1 MMVLFFQQMVNGIML
16 GAAYSLVALGLTL
29 IYGILH
35 IPNFAHGHKY
45 MWAAFTSLFLV
56 VNFHTNYWVSL
67 VIAMAVLG
75 LAGVG
80 VERLVYRPLRNV
92 PHINSFIAAIGL
104 LLVLESLSLIFW
116 GADFRRFPSLYDKP
130 IHIFGVAITLQR
142 LLVIVAAALFIIL
155 LQLFIKRTWLGATI
169 EAVAQNPE
177 GAQLVGISIDRVS
190 SLTFGIGT
198 ALAAAAATL
207 IAPIFLVYP
216 TMGSMPN
223 LKAFVVIIIGG
234 MGSIPGAVIGGFML
248 GLMEALG
255 GGYISTDYKDL
266 FAFGALVTFLTLRP
280 TGLFG
285 KGVR

>member
-1 MMVLFFQQMVNGIML
+1 MVLFFQQLVNGIML

-67 VIAMAVLG
+67 VIAMVVLG
-75 LAGVG
+75 FVGAG
-80 VERLVYRPLRNV
+80 VERLVYRPLRNA
-92 PHINSFIAAIGL
+92 PHVNSFIAAIGL
-104 LLVLESLSLIFW
+104 LLFLESLSLIFW
-116 GADFRRFPSLYDKP
+116 GADFRRFPTLYDKP

-155 LQLFIKRTWLGATI
+155 LQVFIKRTWLGATI

-198 ALAAAAATL
+198 SLAAAAATL

-216 TMGSMPN
+216 TMGAMPN

-234 MGSIPGAVIGGFML
+234 MGSIPGAVTGGLML

-266 FAFGALVTFLTLRP
+266 FAFGALVTFLTFRP

>member
-1 MMVLFFQQMVNGIML
+1 MVLFFQQLVNGIML

-67 VIAMAVLG
+67 VIAMVVLG
-75 LAGVG
+75 FVGAG
-80 VERLVYRPLRNV
+80 VERLVYRPLRNA

-104 LLVLESLSLIFW
+104 LLFLESLSLIFW
-116 GADFRRFPSLYDKP
+116 GADFRRFPTLYDKP

-155 LQLFIKRTWLGATI
+155 LQVFIKRTWLGATI

-198 ALAAAAATL
+198 SLAAAAATL

-216 TMGSMPN
+216 TMGAMPN

-234 MGSIPGAVIGGFML
+234 MGSIPGAVIGGLML

-266 FAFGALVTFLTLRP
+266 FAFGALVTFLTFRP

>member
-1 MMVLFFQQMVNGIML
+1 MMVLFFQQLVNGIML

-56 VNFHTNYWVSL
+56 VNFHTNYWVAL
-67 VIAMAVLG
+67 VIAMVVLG
-75 LAGVG
+75 LVGAG

-104 LLVLESLSLIFW
+104 LLALESLSLIFW
-116 GADFRRFPSLYDKP
+116 GADFRRFPTLYDKP

-142 LLVIVAAALFIIL
+142 LLVIIAAALFIIL

-198 ALAAAAATL
+198 ALAAAAASL

-216 TMGSMPN
+216 TMGAMPN

-266 FAFGALVTFLTLRP
+266 FAFGTLVTFLTLRP

>member
-1 MMVLFFQQMVNGIML
+1 MVLFFQQLVNGIML

-67 VIAMAVLG
+67 VIAMVVLG
-75 LAGVG
+75 FVGAG
-80 VERLVYRPLRNV
+80 VERLVYRPLRDV
-92 PHINSFIAAIGL
+92 PHVNSFIAAIGL
-104 LLVLESLSLIFW
+104 LLFLESLSLIFW
-116 GADFRRFPSLYDKP
+116 GADFRRFPTLYDKP
-130 IHIFGVAITLQR
+130 LHIFGVAITLQR
-142 LLVIVAAALFIIL
+142 LLVIVGAALFIIL
-155 LQLFIKRTWLGATI
+155 LQVFIKRTWLGATI

-198 ALAAAAATL
+198 AMAAAAATL

-216 TMGSMPN
+216 TMGAMPN

-248 GLMEALG
+248 GLIEALG

-280 TGLFG
+280 MGLFG
-285 KGVR
+285 KEVR

>member
-1 MMVLFFQQMVNGIML
+1 MVLFFQQLVNGIML

-67 VIAMAVLG
+67 LIAMVVLG
-75 LAGVG
+75 LVGAG

-104 LLVLESLSLIFW
+104 LLALESLSLIFW
-116 GADFRRFPSLYDKP
+116 GADFRRFPTLYDKP

-142 LLVIVAAALFIIL
+142 LLVIIAAALFIIL

-216 TMGSMPN
+216 TMGAMPN

-234 MGSIPGAVIGGFML
+234 MGSILGAVIGGFML

-280 TGLFG
+280 MGLFG

>member
-1 MMVLFFQQMVNGIML
+1 MVLFFQQLVNGIML

-45 MWAAFTSLFLV
+45 MWAAFTSLFFV
-56 VNFHTNYWVSL
+56 VNLHTNYWVSL
-67 VIAMAVLG
+67 FIAMVVLG
-75 LAGVG
+75 LVGAG
-80 VERLVYRPLRNV
+80 VERLVYRPLRNA
-92 PHINSFIAAIGL
+92 PHVNSFIAAIGL
-104 LLVLESLSLIFW
+104 LLFLESLSLIFW
-116 GADFRRFPSLYDKP
+116 GADFRRFPTLYDKP
-130 IHIFGVAITLQR
+130 IHLFGVAITLQR
-142 LLVIVAAALFIIL
+142 LLVIAAAALFIIL
-155 LQLFIKRTWLGATI
+155 LQVFIKRTWLGATI

-177 GAQLVGISIDRVS
+177 GAELVGISIDRVS

-216 TMGSMPN
+216 TMGAMPN
-223 LKAFVVIIIGG
+223 LKAFIVIIIGG
-234 MGSIPGAVIGGFML
+234 MGSIPGAVLGGFML
-248 GLMEALG
+248 GLIEALG

>member
-1 MMVLFFQQMVNGIML
+1 MVLFFQQLVNGIML

-67 VIAMAVLG
+67 VIAMVVLG
-75 LAGVG
+75 FVGAG
-80 VERLVYRPLRNV
+80 VERLVYRPLRNA
-92 PHINSFIAAIGL
+92 PHVNSFIAAIGL
-104 LLVLESLSLIFW
+104 LLFLESLSLIFW
-116 GADFRRFPSLYDKP
+116 GADFRRFPTLYDKP

-142 LLVIVAAALFIIL
+142 LLVIVGAALFIIL
-155 LQLFIKRTWLGATI
+155 LQVFIKRTWLGATI

-198 ALAAAAATL
+198 SLAAAAATL

-216 TMGSMPN
+216 TMGAMPN

-234 MGSIPGAVIGGFML
+234 MGSIPGAVIGGLML

-266 FAFGALVTFLTLRP
+266 FAFGALVTFLTFRP

>member
-1 MMVLFFQQMVNGIML
+1 MLLFFQQLINGIML
-16 GAAYSLVALGLTL
+16 GAVYSLVALGLTL

-35 IPNFAHGHKY
+35 IPNFAHGHMY

-67 VIAMAVLG
+67 FIAMVVLG
-75 LAGVG
+75 IVGAG
-80 VERLVYRPLRNV
+80 VERLVYRPLRNA
-92 PHINSFIAAIGL
+92 PHVNSFIAAIGL
-104 LLVLESLSLIFW
+104 LLFLESLSLIFW

-130 IHIFGVAITLQR
+130 IHLLGVAITLQR
-142 LLVIVAAALFIIL
+142 LLVILGAALFIIL
-155 LQLFIKRTWLGATI
+155 LQVFIKRTWLGATI

-177 GAQLVGISIDRVS
+177 GAELVGISIDRVS
-190 SLTFGIGT
+190 GLTFGIGT

-216 TMGSMPN
+216 TMGAMPN

-234 MGSIPGAVIGGFML
+234 MGSIPGAVLGGFML
-248 GLMEALG
+248 GLIEALG

>member
-1 MMVLFFQQMVNGIML
+1 MVLFFQQVVNGIML
-16 GAAYSLVALGLTL
+16 GAVYSLVALGLTL

-35 IPNFAHGHKY
+35 VPNFAHGAMY
-45 MWAAFTSLFLV
+45 MWAAFTALFMV
-56 VNFHTNYWVSL
+56 INFHTNYWVSL
-67 VIAMAVLG
+67 VIAMIVLG
-75 LAGVG
+75 LVGVG
-80 VERLVYRPLRNV
+80 AERVVYRPLRDV

-104 LLVLESLSLIFW
+104 ILVMESLSLIVW
-116 GADFRRFPSLYDKP
+116 GADFRRFPPVYEQP
-130 IHIFGVAITLQR
+130 IHVLGVAVTLQR
-142 LLVIVAAALFIIL
+142 LLVIVASALFILL
-155 LQLFIKRTWLGATI
+155 LQLFIKRTWMGATI

-198 ALAAAAATL
+198 ASAAAAATL

-248 GLMEALG
+248 GLIESLG

>member
-1 MMVLFFQQMVNGIML
+1 MVLFFQQLVNGIML

-67 VIAMAVLG
+67 VIAMVVLG
-75 LAGVG
+75 FVGAG
-80 VERLVYRPLRNV
+80 VERLVYRPLRNA
-92 PHINSFIAAIGL
+92 PHVNSFIAAIGL
-104 LLVLESLSLIFW
+104 LLFLESLSLIFW
-116 GADFRRFPSLYDKP
+116 GADFRRFPTLYDKP
-130 IHIFGVAITLQR
+130 IHNFGVAITLQR

-155 LQLFIKRTWLGATI
+155 LQVFIKRTWLGATI

-198 ALAAAAATL
+198 SLAAAAATL

-216 TMGSMPN
+216 TMGAMPN

-234 MGSIPGAVIGGFML
+234 MGSIPGAVIGGLML

-266 FAFGALVTFLTLRP
+266 FAFGALVTFLTFRP

>member
-1 MMVLFFQQMVNGIML
+1 MVLFFQQLVNGIML

-67 VIAMAVLG
+67 VIAMVVLG
-75 LAGVG
+75 FVGAG
-80 VERLVYRPLRNV
+80 VERLVYRPLRNA

-104 LLVLESLSLIFW
+104 LLFLESLSLIFW
-116 GADFRRFPSLYDKP
+116 GADFRRFPTLYDKP

-155 LQLFIKRTWLGATI
+155 LQVFIKRTWLGATI

-198 ALAAAAATL
+198 SLAAAAATL

-216 TMGSMPN
+216 TMGAMPN

-234 MGSIPGAVIGGFML
+234 MGSIPGAVIGGLML

-285 KGVR
+285 KGAR

>member
-1 MMVLFFQQMVNGIML
+1 MVLFFQQLVNGIML

-67 VIAMAVLG
+67 FIAMVVLG
-75 LAGVG
+75 FVGAG
-80 VERLVYRPLRNV
+80 VERLVYRPLRNA
-92 PHINSFIAAIGL
+92 PHVNSFIAAIGL
-104 LLVLESLSLIFW
+104 LLFLESLSLIFW
-116 GADFRRFPSLYDKP
+116 GADFRRFPTLYDKP
-130 IHIFGVAITLQR
+130 IHIFGVAFTLQR

-155 LQLFIKRTWLGATI
+155 LQVFIKRTWLGATI

-198 ALAAAAATL
+198 SLAAAAATL

-216 TMGSMPN
+216 TMGAMPN

-234 MGSIPGAVIGGFML
+234 MGSIPGAVIGGLML

-266 FAFGALVTFLTLRP
+266 FAFGALVTFLTFRP

>member
-1 MMVLFFQQMVNGIML
+1 MVLFFQQFVNGIML

-45 MWAAFTSLFLV
+45 MWAAYTSLFLV

-67 VIAMAVLG
+67 LIAMVILG
-75 LAGVG
+75 LVGAG
-80 VERLVYRPLRNV
+80 VERLVYRPLRDA

-104 LLVLESLSLIFW
+104 LLVLESLSLIVW
-116 GADFRRFPSLYDKP
+116 GADFRRFPAIYEKP
-130 IHIFGVAITLQR
+130 INILGVAITLQR
-142 LLVIVAAALFIIL
+142 LLVIVGAALLILL
-155 LQLFIKRTWLGATI
+155 LQLFIKRTWLGAMI

-216 TMGSMPN
+216 TMGSIPN

-248 GLMEALG
+248 GLIESLG
-255 GGYISTDYKDL
+255 GGYISTDYKDI
-266 FAFGALVTFLTLRP
+266 FAFGALVTFLTIRP
-280 TGLFG
+280 LGLFG
-285 KGVR
+285 KAVR

>member
-1 MMVLFFQQMVNGIML
+1 LVLFFQQLVNGIML
-16 GAAYSLVALGLTL
+16 GAVYSLVALGLTL

-67 VIAMAVLG
+67 LMAMVVLG
-75 LAGVG
+75 LVGAG
-80 VERLVYRPLRNV
+80 VERLVYRPLRDV

-130 IHIFGVAITLQR
+130 IHLFGVAITLQR
-142 LLVIVAAALFIIL
+142 LLVIVAAALLIIL
-155 LQLFIKRTWLGATI
+155 LQIFIKRTWLGATI

-216 TMGSMPN
+216 TMGAMPN

-248 GLMEALG
+248 GLIEALG

-266 FAFGALVTFLTLRP
+266 FAFGALVTFLTVRP
-280 TGLFG
+280 LGLFG
-285 KGVR
+285 KGLR

>member
-1 MMVLFFQQMVNGIML
+1 MVLFFQQLVNGIML
-16 GAAYSLVALGLTL
+16 GAAYSLVARGLTL

-56 VNFHTNYWVSL
+56 VNLHTNYWVSL
-67 VIAMAVLG
+67 VIAMVVLG
-75 LAGVG
+75 LVGAG

-104 LLVLESLSLIFW
+104 LLALESLSLIFW
-116 GADFRRFPSLYDKP
+116 GADFRRFPTLYDTP

-142 LLVIVAAALFIIL
+142 LLVIVAAALFIVL
-155 LQLFIKRTWLGATI
+155 LQVFIKRTWLGATI

-216 TMGSMPN
+216 TMGGMPN

-248 GLMEALG
+248 GLIEALG

-280 TGLFG
+280 MGLFG

>member
-1 MMVLFFQQMVNGIML
+1 MVLFFQQLVNGIML

-67 VIAMAVLG
+67 VIAMVVLG
-75 LAGVG
+75 FVGAG
-80 VERLVYRPLRNV
+80 VERLVYRPLRNA
-92 PHINSFIAAIGL
+92 PHVNSFIAAIGL
-104 LLVLESLSLIFW
+104 LLFLESLSLIFW
-116 GADFRRFPSLYDKP
+116 GADFRRFPTLYDKP
-130 IHIFGVAITLQR
+130 IHIFGVAFTLQR

-155 LQLFIKRTWLGATI
+155 LQVFIKRTWLGATI

-198 ALAAAAATL
+198 SLAAAAATL

-216 TMGSMPN
+216 TMGAMPN

-234 MGSIPGAVIGGFML
+234 MGSIPGAVIGGLML

-280 TGLFG
+280 MGLFG

>member
-1 MMVLFFQQMVNGIML
+1 MMVLFFQQLINGIML
-16 GAAYSLVALGLTL
+16 GAVYSLVALGLTL

-56 VNFHTNYWVSL
+56 VNLHTNYWVSL
-67 VIAMAVLG
+67 FIAMVVLG
-75 LAGVG
+75 LVGAG
-80 VERLVYRPLRNV
+80 VERLVYRPLRNA
-92 PHINSFIAAIGL
+92 PHVNSFIAAIGL
-104 LLVLESLSLIFW
+104 LLFLESLSLIFW

-130 IHIFGVAITLQR
+130 IHLLGVAITLQR
-142 LLVIVAAALFIIL
+142 LLVIVAAAVFIIL
-155 LQLFIKRTWLGATI
+155 LQVFIKRTWLGATI

-198 ALAAAAATL
+198 ALAAGAATL

-216 TMGSMPN
+216 TMGAMPN

-234 MGSIPGAVIGGFML
+234 MGSIPGAVLGGFML
-248 GLMEALG
+248 GLIEALG

>member
-1 MMVLFFQQMVNGIML
+1 MVLFFQQLVNGIML
-16 GAAYSLVALGLTL
+16 GAVYSLVALGLTL

-45 MWAAFTSLFLV
+45 MWAAFTSLFFV
-56 VNFHTNYWVSL
+56 VNLHTNYWVSL
-67 VIAMAVLG
+67 LVAVVVLG
-75 LAGVG
+75 LVGAG
-80 VERLVYRPLRNV
+80 VERLVYRPLRDV

-104 LLVLESLSLIFW
+104 LLALESLSLIFW
-116 GADFRRFPSLYDKP
+116 GADFRRFPTLYDKP
-130 IHIFGVAITLQR
+130 IHLLGVAITMQR
-142 LLVIVAAALFIIL
+142 LLVIAAAGLFIIL
-155 LQLFIKRTWLGATI
+155 LQVFIKRTWLGATI

-216 TMGSMPN
+216 TMGGMPN

-248 GLMEALG
+248 GLIEALG

-280 TGLFG
+280 MGLFG

>member
-1 MMVLFFQQMVNGIML
+1 MVLFFQQLVNGIML
-16 GAAYSLVALGLTL
+16 GSVYSLVALGLTL

-35 IPNFAHGHKY
+35 VPNFAHGHKY

-56 VNFHTNYWVSL
+56 VSFHTNYWVSL
-67 VIAMAVLG
+67 VIAMVVLG
-75 LAGVG
+75 LVGAG
-80 VERLVYRPLRNV
+80 VERLVYRPLRDM

-104 LLVLESLSLIFW
+104 LLVLESLSLIVW
-116 GADFRRFPSLYDKP
+116 GADFRRFPGIYDQP
-130 IHIFGVAITLQR
+130 INILGVAITLQR
-142 LLVIVAAALFIIL
+142 LLVIVGAAILIIL

-248 GLMEALG
+248 GLIESLG

-266 FAFGALVTFLTLRP
+266 FAFGALVTFLTFRP
-280 TGLFG
+280 LGLFG

>member
-1 MMVLFFQQMVNGIML
+1 MVLFFQQLVNGIML
-16 GAAYSLVALGLTL
+16 GAVYSLVALGLTL

-67 VIAMAVLG
+67 VIAMVVMGIVGA
-75 LAGVG
+75 G

-104 LLVLESLSLIFW
+104 LLALESLSLIFW
-116 GADFRRFPSLYDKP
+116 GADFRRFPTLYDRP
-130 IHIFGVAITLQR
+130 IHVLGVAITLQR
-142 LLVIVAAALFIIL
+142 LLVIIAAALFIIL
-155 LQLFIKRTWLGATI
+155 LQVFIKRTWLGATI
-169 EAVAQNPE
+169 EAVAQDPE

-198 ALAAAAATL
+198 ALAAGAATL
-207 IAPIFLVYP
+207 IAPVFLVYP

-248 GLMEALG
+248 GLIEALG

-266 FAFGALVTFLTLRP
+266 FAFGTLVTFLTLRP

-285 KGVR
+285 KGGR

>member
-1 MMVLFFQQMVNGIML
+1 MVLFFQQLVNGIML
-16 GAAYSLVALGLTL
+16 GSVYSLVALGLTL

-35 IPNFAHGHKY
+35 VPNFAHGHKY

-56 VNFHTNYWVSL
+56 VTFHTNYWVSL
-67 VIAMAVLG
+67 VMAMIIMG
-75 LAGVG
+75 LVGAG
-80 VERLVYRPLRNV
+80 VERLVYRPLRDM

-104 LLVLESLSLIFW
+104 LLVLESLSLIVW
-116 GADFRRFPSLYDKP
+116 GADFRRFPATYETP
-130 IHIFGVAITLQR
+130 INILGVAITLQR
-142 LLVIVAAALFIIL
+142 LLVIVGAALLIIL
-155 LQLFIKRTWLGATI
+155 LQLFIKRTWLGASI

-248 GLMEALG
+248 GLIESLG

-266 FAFGALVTFLTLRP
+266 FAFGALVTFLTFRP
-280 TGLFG
+280 LGLFG

>member
-1 MMVLFFQQMVNGIML
+1 MVLFFQQLVNGIML
-16 GAAYSLVALGLTL
+16 GAGYSLVALGLTL

-75 LAGVG
+75 LVGAG

-142 LLVIVAAALFIIL
+142 LVVIVAAALFIIL

-198 ALAAAAATL
+198 SLAAAAATL

-216 TMGSMPN
+216 TMGAMPN

-266 FAFGALVTFLTLRP
+266 FAFGALVTFLTIRP

>member
-1 MMVLFFQQMVNGIML
+1 MMILFFQQLVNGIML
-16 GAAYSLVALGLTL
+16 GAVYSLVALGLTL

-35 IPNFAHGHKY
+35 VPNFAHGALY
-45 MWAAFTSLFLV
+45 MWAAFTALFMV
-56 VNFHTNYWVSL
+56 INFHTNYWVSL
-67 VIAMAVLG
+67 VIAMIVLG
-75 LAGVG
+75 LVGVG
-80 VERLVYRPLRNV
+80 VERVVYRPLRDA

-104 LLVLESLSLIFW
+104 ILVLESLSLIVW
-116 GADFRRFPSLYDKP
+116 GADFRRFPAVYDQP
-130 IHIFGVAITLQR
+130 IHILGIAITLQR
-142 LLVIVAAALFIIL
+142 LLVILASALFILI
-155 LQLFIKRTWLGATI
+155 LQLFIKHTWLGSTI

-190 SLTFGIGT
+190 GLTFGIGT
-198 ALAAAAATL
+198 AMAAAAATL

-223 LKAFVVIIIGG
+223 LKAFVVIIMGG

-248 GLMEALG
+248 GLMESLG

-266 FAFGALVTFLTLRP
+266 FAFGALVTFLTIRP

-285 KGVR
+285 KGAR

>member
-1 MMVLFFQQMVNGIML
+1 MVLFFQQLINGIML

-67 VIAMAVLG
+67 FIAMVVLG
-75 LAGVG
+75 FVGAG
-80 VERLVYRPLRNV
+80 VERLVYRPLRNA
-92 PHINSFIAAIGL
+92 PHVNSFIAAIGL
-104 LLVLESLSLIFW
+104 LLFLESLSLIFW
-116 GADFRRFPSLYDKP
+116 GADFRRFPTLYDKP

-155 LQLFIKRTWLGATI
+155 LQVFIKRTWLGATI

-198 ALAAAAATL
+198 SLAAAAATL

-216 TMGSMPN
+216 TMGAMPN

-234 MGSIPGAVIGGFML
+234 MGSIPGAVIGGLML

-266 FAFGALVTFLTLRP
+266 FAFGALVTFLTFRP

>member
-1 MMVLFFQQMVNGIML
+1 MVLFFQQLVNGIML

-67 VIAMAVLG
+67 FIAMVVLG
-75 LAGVG
+75 LVGAG
-80 VERLVYRPLRNV
+80 VERLVYRPLRNA
-92 PHINSFIAAIGL
+92 PHVNSFIAAIGL
-104 LLVLESLSLIFW
+104 LLFLESLSLIVW

-207 IAPIFLVYP
+207 IAPVFLVYP

-248 GLMEALG
+248 GLIEALG

-280 TGLFG
+280 MGLFG
-285 KGVR
+285 KEVR

>member
-1 MMVLFFQQMVNGIML
+1 ML

-67 VIAMAVLG
+67 LISMVVLG
-75 LAGVG
+75 LVGAG

-104 LLVLESLSLIFW
+104 LLALESLSLIFW
-116 GADFRRFPSLYDKP
+116 GADFRRFPTLYDKP
-130 IHIFGVAITLQR
+130 IHVFGIAITLQR
-142 LLVIVAAALFIIL
+142 LLVIVASGLFIVL
-155 LQLFIKRTWLGATI
+155 LQVFIKRTWLGATI

-248 GLMEALG
+248 GLIEALG

>member
-1 MMVLFFQQMVNGIML
+1 MVLFFQQLINGIML
-16 GAAYSLVALGLTL
+16 GAVYSLVALGLTL

-67 VIAMAVLG
+67 LIAMVVLG
-75 LAGVG
+75 IVGVG

-104 LLVLESLSLIFW
+104 LLALESLSLIFW
-116 GADFRRFPSLYDKP
+116 GAEFRRFPTLYDKP
-130 IHIFGVAITLQR
+130 IHLLGVSITLQR
-142 LLVIVAAALFIIL
+142 LLVIVAAGLFIVV
-155 LQLFIKRTWLGATI
+155 LQVFIKRTWLGATI

-177 GAQLVGISIDRVS
+177 GAELVGISIDRVS

-207 IAPIFLVYP
+207 IAPVFLVYP

-248 GLMEALG
+248 GLIEALG

-266 FAFGALVTFLTLRP
+266 FAFGTLVTFLTLRP

>member
-1 MMVLFFQQMVNGIML
+1 MVLFFQQFVNGIML
-16 GAAYSLVALGLTL
+16 GAVYSLVALGLTL

-67 VIAMAVLG
+67 LIAMVVLG
-75 LAGVG
+75 LVGAG
-80 VERLVYRPLRNV
+80 VERLVYRPLRDV

-104 LLVLESLSLIFW
+104 LLFLESLSLIFW
-116 GADFRRFPSLYDKP
+116 GADFRRFPTLYDKP

-216 TMGSMPN
+216 TMGAMPN

-248 GLMEALG
+248 GLIEALG
-255 GGYISTDYKDL
+255 GGYISTDYKDI

-285 KGVR
+285 KGGR

>member
-1 MMVLFFQQMVNGIML
+1 ML
-16 GAAYSLVALGLTL
+16 GAVYSLVALGLTL

-67 VIAMAVLG
+67 LIAMVVLG
-75 LAGVG
+75 IVGAG

-104 LLVLESLSLIFW
+104 LLALESLSLIFW
-116 GADFRRFPSLYDKP
+116 GADFRRFPTLYDKP
-130 IHIFGVAITLQR
+130 IHLLGVSITLQR
-142 LLVIVAAALFIIL
+142 LLVIVAAGFFIVV
-155 LQLFIKRTWLGATI
+155 LQVFIKRTWLGATI

-177 GAQLVGISIDRVS
+177 GAELVGISIDRVS

-207 IAPIFLVYP
+207 IAPVFLVYP

-248 GLMEALG
+248 GLIEALG

-266 FAFGALVTFLTLRP
+266 FAFGTLVTFLTLRP

>member
-1 MMVLFFQQMVNGIML
+1 MVLFFQQLVNGIML

-67 VIAMAVLG
+67 FIAMIVLG
-75 LAGVG
+75 LVGAG
-80 VERLVYRPLRNV
+80 VERLVYRPLRNA
-92 PHINSFIAAIGL
+92 PHVNSFIAAIGL
-104 LLVLESLSLIFW
+104 LLFLESLSLIVW
-116 GADFRRFPSLYDKP
+116 GADFRRFPTLYDKP

-207 IAPIFLVYP
+207 IAPVFLVYP

-248 GLMEALG
+248 GLIEALG

-280 TGLFG
+280 MGLFG
-285 KGVR
+285 KEVR

>member
-1 MMVLFFQQMVNGIML
+1 MILFFQQLVNGIML
-16 GAAYSLVALGLTL
+16 GSVYSLVALGLTL

-67 VIAMAVLG
+67 IIAMVVLG
-75 LAGVG
+75 LAGAG

-130 IHIFGVAITLQR
+130 IHIFGIAITLQR
-142 LLVIVAAALFIIL
+142 LLVIIAAALFIIL

-198 ALAAAAATL
+198 SLAAAAASL

-216 TMGSMPN
+216 TLGAMPN

-234 MGSIPGAVIGGFML
+234 MGSIPGAVIGGLML

>member
-1 MMVLFFQQMVNGIML
+1 MLLFFQQLINGIML
-16 GAAYSLVALGLTL
+16 GAVYSLVALGLTL

-45 MWAAFTSLFLV
+45 MWGAFTSLFLV

-67 VIAMAVLG
+67 FIAMVVLG
-75 LAGVG
+75 LVGAG
-80 VERLVYRPLRNV
+80 VERLVYRPLRNA
-92 PHINSFIAAIGL
+92 PHVNSFIAAIGL
-104 LLVLESLSLIFW
+104 LLFLESLSLIFW

-130 IHIFGVAITLQR
+130 IHLLGIAITLQR

-155 LQLFIKRTWLGATI
+155 LQVFIKRTWLGATI

-198 ALAAAAATL
+198 ALAAGAATL

-216 TMGSMPN
+216 TMGAMPN

-234 MGSIPGAVIGGFML
+234 MGSIPGAVLGGFML
-248 GLMEALG
+248 GLIEALG